1 MSEVQNVQIKM
12 HTVSERAL
20 AHLQQHRR
28 VALYTIHGHQV
39 VVAATPKV
47 EWVSAPKCKPV
58 LRRSWVIKATGGGP
72 SYGDSAEDTQ
82 PFTVEIGADT
92 HIFHDISQQA
102 YVTRVMKYAA
112 RRWTMRYLNRGRGVR
127 GNGYVGDAFQRW
139 IGSKRPGMGRC
150 KYVYKLQDLVKSGD
164 MGSTQAKGETW
175 LR

>member
-1 MSEVQNVQIKM
+1 MNEVQRVQVKM
-12 HTVSERAL
+12 LTRGERAL
-20 AHLQQHRR
+20 AHLQQYRR

-92 HIFHDISQQA
+92 HIFHDISEQA
-102 YVTRVMKYAA
+102 YVTRIMKFAA

-139 IGSKRPGMGRC
+139 ITKKRPNMPLGKRVSGL
-150 KYVYKLQDLVKSGD
+150 KALVKSGD